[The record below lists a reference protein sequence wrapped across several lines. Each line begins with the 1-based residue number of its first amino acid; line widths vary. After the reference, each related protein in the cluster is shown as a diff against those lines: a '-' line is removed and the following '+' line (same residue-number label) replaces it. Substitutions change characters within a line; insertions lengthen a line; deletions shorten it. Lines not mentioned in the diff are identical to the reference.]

1 METREVKNSEGNP
14 GFRMAMGHAALVH
27 ERMMEKDRHTFD
39 FALCYDEKELAR
51 YGIMVLNDAIGNTS
65 FELEN
70 GVCLGYLIDMI
81 GEPFKFAVHFGI
93 EDNPS
98 FVEPEA
104 TFGWRMVCPMFKTG
118 RKYWSKDD
126 AGRPVKVT
134 EPALNWYSPSMG
146 ATEFRAE
153 LLRRL
158 VFAKEE
164 YYRRLPELEKK
175 FAMMQKV
182 RRRSIGDWACIE
194 EIKPM
199 TYIGKDGMTWNSCYV
214 TLLNG
219 KVYDMCLLNKELGDD
234 YCQCTWVMYDF
245 KKNGCVGLPP
255 DLYIVQ
261 GNTLDNEM
269 KVLLQIPG
277 VRISMLKNIIGKLK

>member
-1 METREVKNSEGNP
+1 MDNWINPHGAREAFEYAMDKHEELQKN
-14 GFRMAMGHAALVH
+14 
-27 ERMMEKDRHTFD
+27 DRHAFD
-39 FALCYDEKELAR
+39 FSLCYDQKELAK

-93 EDNPS
+93 ETNPS
-98 FVEPEA
+98 FFDVSA
-104 TFGWRMVCPMFKTG
+104 DFGWRMVRPVFKPG
-118 RKYWSKDD
+118 RKYWARDD
-126 AGRPVKVT
+126 SGRPVKVK
-134 EPALNWYSPSMG
+134 ESALNWYNPAMG
-146 ATEFRAE
+146 AQEFRAE
-153 LLRRL
+153 LLSRL
-158 VFAKEE
+158 LFAKEE

-182 RRRSIGDWACIE
+182 RRRSMSDRECIE
-194 EIKPM
+194 AIEPRP
-199 TYIGKDGMTWNSCYV
+199 YIGKDGMTWNSCYV

-234 YCQCTWVMYDF
+234 YCKCTWVMYDF
-245 KKNGCVGLPP
+245 KKNGCFGLPP

-261 GNTLDNEM
+261 GDTLDNEM

-277 VRISMLKNIIGKLK
+277 VRVSMLKKIIGKIK

>member
-1 METREVKNSEGNP
+1 MEKSEISP
-14 GFRMAMGHAALVH
+14 GFRMAMDYAALVH
-27 ERMMEKDRHTFD
+27 ERMMEKDMHSFD

-81 GEPFKFAVHFGI
+81 GEPFKFAMHFGI

-104 TFGWRMVCPMFKTG
+104 TFGWRMVRPVFKTG

-126 AGRPVKVT
+126 TGRPVKVT

-158 VFAKEE
+158 LFAKEE
-164 YYRRLPELEKK
+164 YSRRIPELEKK
-175 FAMMQKV
+175 FAMMQTV
-182 RRRSIGDWACIE
+182 RRRSMGDRECIE
-194 EIKPM
+194 ALNPVDYM
-199 TYIGKDGMTWNSCYV
+199 GKDGNTPSRMFV

-219 KVYDMCLLNKELGDD
+219 RDYSMNLLQKTIGDD
-234 YCQCTWVMYDF
+234 YCQCTWIMYDVQ
-245 KKNGCVGLPP
+245 KNEQIGWPLPP
-255 DLYIVQ
+255 DIYLVQ
-261 GNTLDNEM
+261 GDTANNTME
-269 KVLLQIPG
+269 VLLCLPG
-277 VRISMLKNIIGKLK
+277 LFVDRLKEIVGYLK